1 VTSTADFRSD
11 TVTKPTDAMRK
22 AMAEATVGDD
32 VLDGDPTVGKLE
44 ARACAWLG
52 KEAAMF
58 VPSGTMANQIAIGVW
73 TSPGDEIIV
82 ESSCHVLSYES
93 GAIGALHGVQTRTLD
108 GHKGALDPKAVAAA
122 IRPDFVHCPP
132 TSLICLEQTHMSS
145 GGSVLPMA
153 CFEGVA
159 AVAAKAGVPVHLDGA
174 RLAHATVASGLA
186 APLWTQHV
194 ASVSLC
200 LSKGLGAPVGSILAG
215 DADFIQRALRVR
227 KRFGGW
233 MRQSGVLAAPAL
245 LALDDGPDGG
255 LSSIGPSHALAK
267 DVAKVL
273 NAYPFLSA
281 DPAQVETNLVVCRV
295 EVTDRTPGGAPE
307 LAERLTEAGAWVM
320 ALSPDTLRFVTHRD
334 LNSTHVAL
342 LEAALA
348 NLLGGA

>member
-1 VTSTADFRSD
+1 
-11 TVTKPTDAMRK
+11 MRK
-22 AMAEATVGDD
+22 AMAEAEVGDD
-32 VLDGDPTVGKLE
+32 VLDGDPTVSQLE
-44 ARACAWLG
+44 ARACDWLG
-52 KEAAMF
+52 KEAALF

-108 GHKGALDPKAVAAA
+108 GVRGALDPKAVAAA

-145 GGSVLPMA
+145 GGSVLPME

-159 AVAAKAGVPVHLDGA
+159 AVGKDAGVPVHLDGA
-174 RLAHATVASGLA
+174 RLAHATTASGLA

-200 LSKGLGAPVGSILAG
+200 LSKGLGAPVGSVLAG
-215 DADFIQRALRVR
+215 DADFIERARRIR
-227 KRFGGW
+227 KRLGGW

-245 LALDDGPDGG
+245 LALGDGPDGG
-255 LSSIGPSHALAK
+255 LAGIAPSHALAQ
-267 DVAKVL
+267 DVAKAL
-273 NAYPFLSA
+273 DAYLFLSA
-281 DPAQVETNLVVCRV
+281 DPGQVETNLVLCRV
-295 EVTDRTPGGAPE
+295 EVTDRTLGGAPE
-307 LAERLTEAGAWVM
+307 LAERLTAAGVRVM

-342 LEAALA
+342 LESTLVD
-348 NLLGGA
+348 LLGGA